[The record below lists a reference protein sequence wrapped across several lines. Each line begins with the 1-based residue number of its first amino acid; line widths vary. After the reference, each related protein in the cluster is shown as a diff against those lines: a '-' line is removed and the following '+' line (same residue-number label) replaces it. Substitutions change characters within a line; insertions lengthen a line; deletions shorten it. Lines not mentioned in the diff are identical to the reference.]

1 MCRCADFKCADG
13 GIGRWAFGEPVSH
26 LKSHFSNL
34 SLSLHMIKSMTGYGI
49 ASFDSGRTKYTV
61 EIKSLN
67 SKFLELS
74 LRLPK
79 IFSEKEFQLRNDCS
93 KQIERGKVNLSI
105 NAEQANAV
113 EIKAA
118 GIDKAL
124 LKHYYNQLKAVSDEL
139 NEQGGNLLQL
149 ALGLPEVVKFEE
161 ESVSEDEWKL
171 VDKTFNQAMA
181 AFQKFRSDEGNVLE
195 QDIKMRIGIILKN
208 LELVEIEE
216 PKRVPVI
223 RERLNQFLSEAIGA
237 DSIDKNR
244 FEQELIYFI
253 DKLDI
258 TEEKIRLKAHC
269 DYFIETLKNADA
281 NGKKLGFISQEI
293 GREINTLGSK
303 ANDANMQKL
312 VVGMKEELEKIKEQL
327 LNVL

>member
-1 MCRCADFKCADG
+1 
-13 GIGRWAFGEPVSH
+13 
-26 LKSHFSNL
+26 
-34 SLSLHMIKSMTGYGI
+34 MIKSMTGYGI
-49 ASFDSGRTKYTV
+49 ASFDSGNTKYTV

-79 IFSEKEFQLRNDCS
+79 IFSEKEFQLRNECS

-105 NAEQANAV
+105 NVEQANSSV
-113 EIKAA
+113 KAA
-118 GIDKAL
+118 GIDTVL
-124 LKHYYNQLKAVSDEL
+124 LKHYYAQLKEVSKDL
-139 NEQGGNLLQL
+139 NEPANNLLEL
-149 ALGLPEVVKFEE
+149 ALGLPEVVKYDEE
-161 ESVSEDEWKL
+161 TVSEEEWKL
-171 VDKTFNQAMA
+171 VEKTFNQAMA
-181 AFQKFRSDEGNVLE
+181 AFQQFRSDEGNTLE
-195 QDIKMRIGIILKN
+195 QDIKYRIDIILQN
-208 LELVEIEE
+208 LKLIEVEE

-223 RERLNQFLSEAIGA
+223 RERLNQFLSEAAGREA
-237 DSIDKNR
+237 IDQNR
-244 FEQELIYFI
+244 LEQELIYYI

-258 TEEKIRLKAHC
+258 TEEKIRLKTHC

-303 ANDANMQKL
+303 ANDAGIQKL

>member
-1 MCRCADFKCADG
+1 M
-13 GIGRWAFGEPVSH
+13 
-26 LKSHFSNL
+26 L
-34 SLSLHMIKSMTGYGI
+34 KSMTGYGI
-49 ASFDSGRTKYTV
+49 SVFDSGNIKYTV

-74 LRLPK
+74 LRIPK
-79 IFSEKEFQLRNDCS
+79 SFSEKEFQLRNECN

-105 NAEQANAV
+105 NVEQAEAT
-113 EIKAA
+113 EKAA
-118 GIDKAL
+118 GIDKEL

-139 NEQGGNLLQL
+139 GEPTGNLLQL
-149 ALGLPEVVKFEE
+149 ALTLPEVVKYEE
-161 ESVSEDEWKL
+161 ETVSEEEWKI
-171 VDKTFNQAMA
+171 VEKTFQQALA
-181 AFQKFRSDEGNVLE
+181 AFQKFRADEGNVLE
-195 QDIKMRIGIILKN
+195 QDIKLRIGIILKN

-216 PKRVPVI
+216 PKRVPLI
-223 RERLNQFLSEAIGA
+223 RERLNQFLEEAVGRENV
-237 DSIDKNR
+237 DQNR
-244 FEQELIYFI
+244 FEQELIYYI

-258 TEEKIRLKAHC
+258 TEEKIRLKSHC
-269 DYFIETLKNADA
+269 DYFLETLKNADA

-303 ANDANMQKL
+303 ANDANIQKL

>member
-1 MCRCADFKCADG
+1 LR
-13 GIGRWAFGEPVSH
+13 
-26 LKSHFSNL
+26 
-34 SLSLHMIKSMTGYGI
+34 MIKSMTGYGI
-49 ASFDSGRTKYTV
+49 ASFDAGSTKYTV

-79 IFSEKEFQLRNDCS
+79 SFSEKEFQLRNDCN

-105 NAEQANAV
+105 MVEKANSTV
-113 EIKAA
+113 NAA
-118 GIDKAL
+118 GIDKEL
-124 LKHYYNQLKAVSDEL
+124 LKHYYNQLKAVAADL
-139 NEQGGNLLQL
+139 NEPAHNLLQL
-149 ALGLPEVVKFEE
+149 ALGLPEVVKYEE
-161 ESVSEDEWKL
+161 ETVSEEEWKITE
-171 VDKTFNQAMA
+171 KTFQQAMT
-181 AFQKFRSDEGNVLE
+181 AFQQFRADEGKVLE
-195 QDIKMRIGIILKN
+195 QDVKLRIGIILEN
-208 LELVEIEE
+208 LRLVEVEE
-216 PKRVPVI
+216 PKRIPLI
-223 RERLNQFLSEAIGA
+223 RERLNQFLADATAREAI
-237 DSIDKNR
+237 DQNR
-244 FEQELIYFI
+244 FEQELIYYI

-269 DYFIETLKNADA
+269 DYFIETLKNEDA

>member
-1 MCRCADFKCADG
+1 
-13 GIGRWAFGEPVSH
+13 
-26 LKSHFSNL
+26 
-34 SLSLHMIKSMTGYGI
+34 MIKSMTGYGI
-49 ASFDSGRTKYTV
+49 ASFDSGSTKYTV

-79 IFSEKEFQLRNDCS
+79 SFSEKEFQLRNDCS

-105 NAEQANAV
+105 NV
-113 EIKAA
+113 EKADTKTTAA
-118 GIDKAL
+118 GIDKDL
-124 LKHYYNQLKAVSDEL
+124 LKHYYQQLKSVSEDL
-139 NEQGGNLLQL
+139 NEPANNLLQI
-149 ALGLPEVVKFEE
+149 ALGLPEVVKYDEE
-161 ESVSEDEWKL
+161 TVSEDEWKI
-171 VDKTFNQAMA
+171 VEKTFKQALS
-181 AFQKFRSDEGNVLE
+181 AFQQFRNDEGKVLE
-195 QDIKMRIGIILKN
+195 QDAKQRIAIILKN
-208 LELVEIEE
+208 LELIEIEE
-216 PKRVPVI
+216 PKRVPII
-223 RERLNQFLSEAIGA
+223 RERLDTFLAEAVGREAI
-237 DSIDKNR
+237 DQNR

-269 DYFIETLKNADA
+269 DYFYETLKNDDA

-303 ANDANMQKL
+303 ANDANIQKL

>member
-1 MCRCADFKCADG
+1 
-13 GIGRWAFGEPVSH
+13 
-26 LKSHFSNL
+26 
-34 SLSLHMIKSMTGYGI
+34 MTGYGI
-49 ASFDSGRTKYTV
+49 AAADSGTTKYTV

-79 IFSEKEFQLRNDCS
+79 IFSDKEFQLRNDCN

-105 NAEQANAV
+105 TVEQQSGV
-113 EIKAA
+113 VKAA
-118 GIDKAL
+118 GIDTVL
-124 LKHYYNQLKAVSDEL
+124 LKNYYEQLKAVSVEL
-139 NEQGGNLLQL
+139 GEPTTNLMQL
-149 ALGLPEVVKFEE
+149 ALGLPEVVKYDEE
-161 ESVSEDEWKL
+161 TVSEDEWKL
-171 VDKTFNQAMA
+171 VEKTFNQAVA

-195 QDIKMRIGIILKN
+195 QDLKYRINIILEN
-208 LELVEIEE
+208 LKLVEIEE
-216 PKRVPVI
+216 PKRVPII
-223 RERLNQFLSEAIGA
+223 RERLNSFLEEATNKEG
-237 DSIDKNR
+237 IDQNR

-258 TEEKIRLKAHC
+258 TEEKIRLRAHC
-269 DYFIETLKNADA
+269 DYFIETLKNDDA

-293 GREINTLGSK
+293 GREVNTLGSK
-303 ANDANMQKL
+303 ANDANIQKL